1 MIRIKPH
8 KPVPITVESVT
19 VYKWTMILDY
29 VAMPHLMTHL
39 VAKTLISPF
48 TTLGRVVIVV
58 VLVPVVVVLV
68 VEARN
73 TSVPVA
79 IPIAILKG

>member
-1 MIRIKPH
+1 
-8 KPVPITVESVT
+8 
-19 VYKWTMILDY
+19 MILDY
-29 VAMPHLMTHL
+29 VAMPHLITHS

-73 TSVPVA
+73 TSVP
-79 IPIAILKG
+79 IAILKDECWWLQLILERSQIGYISFLDELSE

>member
-1 MIRIKPH
+1 
-8 KPVPITVESVT
+8 
-19 VYKWTMILDY
+19 MILDY
-29 VAMPHLMTHL
+29 VATHLITHL

-73 TSVPVA
+73 TSVPIA
-79 IPIAILKG
+79 IPIAILKGWMLVAPTHLKKKSDGSSFLDELSE